1 MSIDARPVGNKKGIV
16 PRPAGDYKAGT
27 VEENWNEGK
36 KGTEKNSTTKIA
48 DAPTVHDREHVQPSM
63 GVGSSKSVD
72 HGQTYPGVT
81 TPAPQ
86 TVKKVEAKPLDRK
99 IKDKELGVNGR
110 LGN

>member
-16 PRPAGDYKAGT
+16 PRPNGDYKAGT
-27 VEENWNEGK
+27 VESGWNEGN
-36 KGTEKNSTTKIA
+36 KGSEKNSTTKIA
-48 DAPTVHDREHVQPSM
+48 DAPTVHDREHTQASM

-72 HGQTYPGVT
+72 HGQTYPGKT

-86 TVKKVEAKPLDRK
+86 TVKDVEAKPLDRK